1 MVMKTL
7 LGLKVELMMMF
18 KVERLEDG
26 EIFVVYGVRND
37 KNGYPHFLIYDEMNR
52 SWSWD
57 SAKYYKPYGGV

>member
-37 KNGYPHFLIYDEMNR
+37 KNGYPHFLILDN
-52 SWSWD
+52 SQ
-57 SAKYYKPYGGV
+57 